1 MNNAFYKNVT
11 KEEYLSHVAIS
22 DQVKKDNIF
31 LTEETRKKIEET
43 AVLKTETV
51 KKAADT
57 FVDTTLKVNGVG
69 DGKASYNR
77 VVELMLLEYY
87 SEK

>member
-1 MNNAFYKNVT
+1 MKKYIILIAAIALSLGAAAQTKSWKKVEDNAV
-11 KEEYLSHVAIS
+11 
-22 DQVKKDNIF
+22 
-31 LTEETRKKIEET
+31 IE
-43 AVLKTETV
+43 TETV

>member
-1 MNNAFYKNVT
+1 M
-11 KEEYLSHVAIS
+11 AIS
-22 DQVKKDNIF
+22 KQVWDDNIF
-31 LTEETRKKIEET
+31 LTEESWKKVEDNAVIE
-43 AVLKTETV
+43 TETV